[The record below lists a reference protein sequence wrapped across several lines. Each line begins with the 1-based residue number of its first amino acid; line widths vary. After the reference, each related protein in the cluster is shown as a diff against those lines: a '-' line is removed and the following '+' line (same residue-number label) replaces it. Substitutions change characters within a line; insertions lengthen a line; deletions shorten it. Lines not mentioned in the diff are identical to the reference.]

1 MDLNELGPLNIYLK
15 LEIGPKKRRANCGP
29 KRDFFPPLFFFI
41 LFYLQHL
48 HSIAQDKTNKRKLD

>member
-29 KRDFFPPLFFFI
+29 KRDFPSFF
-41 LFYLQHL
+41 LAT
-48 HSIAQDKTNKRKLD
+48 SSS